1 MRKMTKADMPTS
13 WGIFS
18 PTGHVVMAFA
28 TDADANKASAALR
41 SAGVAGDSILHY
53 SPSEVLDLI
62 KPTEDTDEKAFQMG
76 QETEKVDRY
85 AELAKR
91 GSGFL
96 VVYAPKDEDSK
107 RVVDAA
113 RPFQLK
119 FAEKYNRLT
128 LEELA

>member
-53 SPSEVLDLI
+53 SPAEVLDLI
-62 KPTEDTDEKAFQMG
+62 KPTEDSDEKAFQLG

-85 AELAKR
+85 AALAKK

-96 VVYAPKDEDSK
+96 VVYAPKDEESK
-107 RVVDAA
+107 RVVDMA
-113 RPFQLK
+113 RPFQL
-119 FAEKYNRLT
+119 
-128 LEELA
+128 